1 LIPGMSE
8 GDAAGR
14 LGVADAE
21 REAQLLSKVIET
33 ISAGLDLDRILQ
45 GVAQLVTETTETDV
59 CFVHLLDERGRK
71 LQLRGATPP
80 FDTMVGTIELA
91 VGEGVAGWV
100 ADHGQPAVIVDNK
113 SADPRYRY
121 IPALRGEEFTSM
133 LSVPVVTPMGH
144 LVGVLNVHTRERR
157 EFTPADVELLGS
169 VAGLVAGAIEN
180 ARLHRRLAEREEAL
194 ERFAERMVEWQEHER
209 RRMAGEIHDGIS
221 QRIVS
226 LFFHLSAAADA
237 IPGSPDIAAEQVARA
252 QELAG
257 AALDE
262 TRSAIAGLRPPV
274 LDDLGLAAS
283 LESLGHSFPTLDV
296 RVEAAHLSM
305 AEHVEMAVYRTAQE
319 ALQNAAK
326 HASAQSVRVRLHRQ
340 KDRAVLEVTDD
351 GTGFDVAAAATPGG
365 LTPDGLTPGGAA
377 GGLTPGGPTGFGLSG
392 MRERAELL
400 GGRLELVSTPGRGTT
415 VRLTIPFLP
424 AAQAP
429 AQPSA

>member
-1 LIPGMSE
+1 LIPGP
-8 GDAAGR
+8 GAADGPR
-14 LGVADAE
+14 RPGVADAE
-21 REAQLLSKVIET
+21 REARLLSRVVET

-59 CFVHLLDERGRK
+59 CFVHLLDEQGRK

-80 FDTMVGTIELA
+80 FDSMVGSVELA

-113 SADPRYRY
+113 AADPRYRY

-144 LVGVLNVHTRERR
+144 LVGVLNVHTRLRR
-157 EFTPADVELLGS
+157 EFTAADVELLRT

-237 IPGSPDIAAEQVARA
+237 IPGSPQLAAEQVARA

-283 LESLGHSFPTLDV
+283 LESLGHGFPALDV
-296 RVEAAHLSM
+296 QVDADPLSM
-305 AEHVEMAVYRTAQE
+305 AEHAETAVYRTAQE

-326 HASAQSVRVRLHRQ
+326 HADARTIRIRLYRQ

-351 GTGFDVAAAATPGG
+351 GTGFDTAEGPVGG
-365 LTPDGLTPGGAA
+365 TR
-377 GGLTPGGPTGFGLSG
+377 GGPTGFGLSG

-400 GGRLELVSTPGRGTT
+400 GGHLDLTSTPGRGTT
-415 VRLTIPFLP
+415 VRLSIPYL
-424 AAQAP
+424 
-429 AQPSA
+429 PSAQC